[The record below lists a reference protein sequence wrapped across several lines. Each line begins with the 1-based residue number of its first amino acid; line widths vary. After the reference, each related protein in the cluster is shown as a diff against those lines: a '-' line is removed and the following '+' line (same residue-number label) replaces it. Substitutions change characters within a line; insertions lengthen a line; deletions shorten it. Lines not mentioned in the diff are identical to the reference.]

1 MPSVAYS
8 ESVVRLVMLPD
19 WARFVRLVM
28 LPDWARFVRLVMAD
42 PCWGPVQVVE
52 KVDQH

>member
-8 ESVVRLVMLPD
+8 ESVVRLVMMLD
-19 WARFVRLVM
+19 WARFV
-28 LPDWARFVRLVMAD
+28 WLVMAD
-42 PCWGPVQVVE
+42 LCWGPMQAVE

>member
-1 MPSVAYS
+1 MAGPKVLCMPSVAYS
-8 ESVVRLVMLPD
+8 ESIVRLVMMPD

-28 LPDWARFVRLVMAD
+28 VD